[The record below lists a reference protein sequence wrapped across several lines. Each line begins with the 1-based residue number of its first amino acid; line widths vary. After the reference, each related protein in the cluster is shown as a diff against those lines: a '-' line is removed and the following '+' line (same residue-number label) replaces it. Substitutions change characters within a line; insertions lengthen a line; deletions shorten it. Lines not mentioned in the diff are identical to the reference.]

1 MKFKRYQNFTG
12 RVALSLKCDTK
23 WLVALVT
30 KSNEDENTVEVQYA
44 AAISK
49 QRVKITSADRGQIGY
64 YDIV

>member
-1 MKFKRYQNFTG
+1 MKFKRYQNFTD
-12 RVALSLKCDTK
+12 RVALSLKCVTK

-30 KSNEDENTVEVQYA
+30 RSNKGESTVEVQYA

>member
-12 RVALSLKCDTK
+12 RVALSLKCVTK

-30 KSNEDENTVEVQYA
+30 RSNKCESTVEVQYA

-49 QRVKITSADRGQIGY
+49 QRVKIASADRGQIGY